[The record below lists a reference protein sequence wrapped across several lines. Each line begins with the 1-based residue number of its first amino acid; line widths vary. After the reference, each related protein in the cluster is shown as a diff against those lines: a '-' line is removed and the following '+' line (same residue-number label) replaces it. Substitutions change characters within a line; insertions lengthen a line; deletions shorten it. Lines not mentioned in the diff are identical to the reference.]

1 MENVAEK
8 PILSP
13 KGTFPATVVK
23 VIDDYKLV
31 MNRGKQNGIRE
42 GQRMMVYSNSWSYEV
57 QWKANRQI
65 IELTRFL

>member
-23 VIDDYKLV
+23 VIVDYKLV
-31 MNRGKQNGIRE
+31 INRG
-42 GQRMMVYSNSWSYEV
+42 
-57 QWKANRQI
+57 
-65 IELTRFL
+65 